1 MSRSFFEISSFFR
14 CEGGKRSN
22 VTFELTG
29 VWIPNSEAA
38 DRRLLLFY
46 VALQK
51 PSVSIKTGDELL
63 CDPPE

>member
-1 MSRSFFEISSFFR
+1 MSKSFIYFFEIFSG
-14 CEGGKRSN
+14 EGKRPN

-29 VWIPNSEAA
+29 VWMPHADAA

-46 VALQK
+46 VALQR
-51 PSVSIKTGDELL
+51 SGVAIKSGDELL

>member
-1 MSRSFFEISSFFR
+1 MSKIFFEISRFFR
-14 CEGGKRSN
+14 CEGGKRAN

-29 VWIPNSEAA
+29 VWLPNAEAE

-51 PSVSIKTGDELL
+51 PSIAIKSGDELL